1 MRRAL
6 IIIEAPGK
14 VRAWERA
21 ARVMGIAAT
30 IVTTRGHMSRF
41 PDRLAPFGV
50 RFENGRAVE
59 EGRVPNPL
67 IVKRIETALDALPA
81 SAEILIATDDDP
93 EGDVIAL
100 DALRVLLVHDR
111 SLISRVRRVRA
122 RAVTI
127 SAIEAAIA
135 ASSEDPGISDLF
147 QRAVPGRA
155 RAISDR
161 WIGSAFTELAG
172 TGCGRV
178 RAAMLGAAL
187 LWRRDPTLTRGVPET
202 GEITFTARSDP
213 TGLPFTAHL
222 PLSGSVPDALRSV
235 AERYKGHLIPGHV
248 SPMASLSAAVA
259 PRIGDVRPFNTGD
272 ALAYASRL
280 YGVPPRV
287 AMRGLQGAYMAGRIS
302 YPRTEGRHLTE
313 QACALVVQAARACGV
328 VSVSEHLAERHL
340 PEPGKTV
347 THEGLYPTPELLQ
360 ADLVRLKAAVRR
372 AYGSVD
378 TNSEEEVEDL
388 MVALVAR
395 RAFDAARSI
404 ELMPGVWHN
413 REGSD
418 LTPEEVEA
426 LEELEW
432 LRPSGPAAPWAN
444 MMRTGFR
451 SWPIEAVL
459 IDGMMTE
466 GVGRPSTWAVHAEAI
481 SGSGQLRIP
490 SPGALPELTPEGVRV
505 IRRVPREALL
515 PETCRAIERALAS
528 PVGETGDMIDI
539 TRMIRARIDSW
550 MAAAPESLRAP
561 LVDHLIRVSEA
572 GVTEADPFGTR
583 ALLPDPDVPDPIVLL
598 GEGKEDPVGD
608 PETELADL
616 LF

>member
-21 ARVMGIAAT
+21 ARAMDIAAT

-41 PDRLAPFGV
+41 PDRLSPFGV

-59 EGRVPNPL
+59 EGRVANPV
-67 IVKRIETALDALPA
+67 IVRRIEAALDALPV

-100 DALRVLLVHDR
+100 DALRVLIGHDR

-122 RAVTI
+122 RAVTV
-127 SAIEAAIA
+127 SAIEAAIGA
-135 ASSEDPGISDLF
+135 AADDPGITDLF

-187 LWRRDPTLTRGVPET
+187 LWRREPSLTRGAPET

-213 TGLPFTAHL
+213 MGLPFTAHL
-222 PLSGSVPDALRSV
+222 PLNGTVPEALRAV
-235 AERYKGHLIPGHV
+235 AERYRGHLIPGHV

-272 ALAYASRL
+272 ALAYASRF

-302 YPRTEGRHLTE
+302 YPRTDGRHLSAT
-313 QACALVVQAARACGV
+313 ACANVVQAARACGV
-328 VSVSEHLAERHL
+328 VGVSERLAERHL
-340 PEPGKTV
+340 PESGSAT
-347 THEGLYPTPELLQ
+347 THEALYPTPELLQ
-360 ADLVRLKAAVRR
+360 ADLVRLKGVVRR
-372 AYGSVD
+372 AYG
-378 TNSEEEVEDL
+378 TINLNSEEEVEDL

-418 LTPEEVEA
+418 LTPEEVDA
-426 LEELEW
+426 LEGLDW
-432 LRPSGPAAPWAN
+432 LRPVGPAAPWAN
-444 MMRTGFR
+444 MMSTGFR
-451 SWPIEAVL
+451 SWPLPAVL
-459 IDGMMTE
+459 IDGMMIE
-466 GVGRPSTWAVHAEAI
+466 GLGRPSTWAVHAEAI
-481 SGSGQLRIP
+481 AGSGQLRLP
-490 SPGALPELTPEGVRV
+490 SPGTLPELTPEGVRV
-505 IRRVPREALL
+505 IRRVPKEALL
-515 PETCRAIERALAS
+515 PETCRAIERALS
-528 PVGETGDMIDI
+528 SGSDTEGEMIDI
-539 TRMIRARIDSW
+539 TRLIRMRIDTW
-550 MAAAPESLRAP
+550 MAAAPDSFRAP
-561 LVDHLIRVSEA
+561 LIDHLVRVSEA
-572 GVTEADPFGTR
+572 RPSEVDPFGTG
-583 ALLPDPDVPDPIVLL
+583 ALLPDPEPVSALL
-598 GEGKEDPVGD
+598 GEGGAPEDPVGD

-616 LF
+616 MF